1 MIRTIIPL
9 PVLGFVIFLMVD
21 SDKRFKKLKAD
32 NPDDAKNY
40 ERQYALMT
48 TMLVVLILVLLWT
61 MFYGMMKEHPSLY
74 TKIFGA
80 LPDSA
85 SSTVRSQTFY

>member
-1 MIRTIIPL
+1 MIRTLIPL

-32 NPDDAKNY
+32 NADDAKMY

-61 MFYGMMKEHPSLY
+61 MIYGLMKDHPSIY

-80 LPDSA
+80 LPESDC
-85 SSTVRSQTFY
+85 SSCSSYEY